1 MEDPAL
7 LLGIPLAL
15 IGMLGLILAVALFA
29 VPEEGAVKA
38 RGGAAAVHHGGHP
51 QPSEYVIIGLLL
63 AFITAVEVALYY
75 IELNHN
81 TLIVILIALSSL
93 KFGLVIFWFMHLKFD
108 NKLFTIFFLGGFALA
123 AAVFT
128 VAIATLGGNL
138 I

>member
-15 IGMLGLILAVALFA
+15 IGALGLFLAVTLFA
-29 VPEEGAVKA
+29 IPEDGAVKA
-38 RGGAAAVHHGGHP
+38 RGGATVAHHGAHP
-51 QPSEYVIIGLLL
+51 LPSEYIVIGLVL
-63 AFITAVEVALYY
+63 AFITAIEVGLYY
-75 IELNHN
+75 VDLNRGA
-81 TLIVILIALSSL
+81 LIVMLIALSAL

-108 NKLFTIFFLGGFALA
+108 SKLFTVLFLGGFALA
-123 AAVFT
+123 ATVFT